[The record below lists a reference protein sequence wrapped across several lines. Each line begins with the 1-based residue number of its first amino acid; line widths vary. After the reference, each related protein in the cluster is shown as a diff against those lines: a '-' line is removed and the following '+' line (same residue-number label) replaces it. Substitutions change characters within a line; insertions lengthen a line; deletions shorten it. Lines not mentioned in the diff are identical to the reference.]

1 MKCTTCGESL
11 EQGILFCPNCGAR
24 APQPPVSAGSPTIA
38 LPAAANQPGAS
49 AEPQGV
55 DRAAPPILTQPYD
68 SLPAPATPQWAT
80 PGQSAYAP
88 ASLPNST
95 AAVIS
100 LVFGVL
106 TWLPI
111 LPAIGAIVAVVA
123 GHIARRQIR
132 ESNGQ
137 LGGSGMALAGLIL
150 GYSQIAVLALVICA
164 IIAIGFLT
172 LLGSKAS

>member
-1 MKCTTCGESL
+1 MKCTTCGEPL

-24 APQPPVSAGSPTIA
+24 ASQPPVAAGTPTVA
-38 LPAAANQPGAS
+38 LPAASSESGAS
-49 AEPQGV
+49 AETQAIGRPT
-55 DRAAPPILTQPYD
+55 PPVLTQPYD
-68 SLPAPATPQWAT
+68 TPAVPAAPQWAT
-80 PGQSAYAP
+80 PGQPAYAP
-88 ASLPNST
+88 PSLPNST
-95 AAVIS
+95 AAIVS

-111 LPAIGAIVAVVA
+111 LPAVGAIVAVVA

-150 GYSQIAVLALVICA
+150 GYSQIAVLALVFCA
-164 IIAIGFLT
+164 VIAIGFLT
-172 LLGSKAS
+172 LLGNSR